1 MIYVIYVIYAVI
13 GIFLYLIINWL
24 VNNSRFRI
32 LEGIETATPA
42 PAPAPAAAAPAAAA
56 AKPGIKC
63 PEDCTSVKEL
73 QSNLNTAS
81 KKVTSL
87 EANID
92 ANNVATQQHAESIN
106 NLNKAIAE
114 LQTKGTDE

>member
-13 GIFLYLIINWL
+13 GVFLYLIINWL
-24 VNNSRFRI
+24 VNNSRVRV
-32 LEGIETATPA
+32 LEGIE
-42 PAPAPAAAAPAAAA
+42 A
-56 AKPGIKC
+56 AKPGVKC

-73 QSNLNTAS
+73 QSKLNTAS

-92 ANNVATQQHAESIN
+92 ANNAASQQHAESIK
-106 NLNKAIAE
+106 NLNEAIAE
-114 LQTKGTDE
+114 LQANGTDE

>member
-13 GIFLYLIINWL
+13 GVFLYLIINWL
-24 VNNSRFRI
+24 VNNSRFRV
-32 LEGIETATPA
+32 LEGIEAA
-42 PAPAPAAAAPAAAA
+42 KPAPAAAV
-56 AKPGIKC
+56 KC

-73 QSNLNTAS
+73 QSKLNTAS

-92 ANNVATQQHAESIN
+92 ANNAATQQHAESIK
-106 NLNKAIAE
+106 NLNKALTE
-114 LQTKGTDE
+114 LQTKGTD

>member
-32 LEGIETATPA
+32 LEGIDPA
-42 PAPAPAAAAPAAAA
+42 AKPAAAPAAAAPAAA

-92 ANNVATQQHAESIN
+92 ANNAATQQHAESIK
-106 NLNKAIAE
+106 NLNKALTE
-114 LQTKGTDE
+114 LQTKGTD

>member
-13 GIFLYLIINWL
+13 GVFLYLIINWL
-24 VNNSRFRI
+24 VNNSRVRV
-32 LEGIETATPA
+32 LEGIEP
-42 PAPAPAAAAPAAAA
+42 A
-56 AKPGIKC
+56 AKPVKC

-73 QSNLNTAS
+73 QSKLNTAS

-92 ANNVATQQHAESIN
+92 ANNAASQQHAESIK
-106 NLNKAIAE
+106 NLNKAISE

>member
-1 MIYVIYVIYAVI
+1 MYVIYVIYAVI
-13 GIFLYLIINWL
+13 GVFLYLIINWL
-24 VNNSRFRI
+24 VNNNSQFRV
-32 LEGIETATPA
+32 LEGIEP
-42 PAPAPAAAAPAAAA
+42 A
-56 AKPGIKC
+56 AKPVKC

-92 ANNVATQQHAESIN
+92 ANNAATQQHAESIK
-106 NLNKAIAE
+106 NLNKALAE

>member
-1 MIYVIYVIYAVI
+1 MIYAIYAVI
-13 GIFLYLIINWL
+13 GVFLYLIINWL
-24 VNNSRFRI
+24 VNNSRFRV
-32 LEGIETATPA
+32 LEGIE
-42 PAPAPAAAAPAAAA
+42 A
-56 AKPGIKC
+56 AKPGVKC

-92 ANNVATQQHAESIN
+92 ANNAATQQHAESIK
-106 NLNKAIAE
+106 NLNKALTE
-114 LQTKGTDE
+114 LQTKGTD

>member
-1 MIYVIYVIYAVI
+1 MLYVIYVIYAVI

-32 LEGIETATPA
+32 LEGIDPA
-42 PAPAPAAAAPAAAA
+42 AKPAAAPAAAA

-92 ANNVATQQHAESIN
+92 ANNAATQQHAESIN

-114 LQTKGTDE
+114 LQTKGTD